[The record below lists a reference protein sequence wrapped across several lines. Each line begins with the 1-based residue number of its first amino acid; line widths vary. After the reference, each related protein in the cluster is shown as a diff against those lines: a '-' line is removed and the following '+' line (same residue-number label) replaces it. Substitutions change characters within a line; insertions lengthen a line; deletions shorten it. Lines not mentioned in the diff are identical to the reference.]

1 MEISLTIKNTDGK
14 TVSTSIKITDN
25 EKMQI
30 FVKTLQGNK
39 FALQVEPSETIC
51 NIKTMIK
58 DKKGF
63 PTDQQR
69 LIYAGRE
76 LQDDRTLSYYKI
88 QKNYTLYLVLR
99 QQG

>member
-1 MEISLTIKNTDGK
+1 MEISITIKNADGK

-39 FALQVEPSETIC
+39 FSLPVEPSETIC
-51 NIKTMIK
+51 NVKIMIK
-58 DKKGF
+58 DKQGF

-76 LQDDRTLSYYKI
+76 LQDDRTLSYYNI
-88 QKNYTLYLVLR
+88 RKNYTLHLVLR